1 MALARAIC
9 KRSKILLL
17 DEVTSDLDAH
27 SQTKVQCTIDELRK
41 SCTVIVVA
49 HRLKTVE
56 EADTITVLERG
67 EIVESGSPAQLLKKK
82 GRYFAMRNK
91 ELEHSKME

>member
-1 MALARAIC
+1 MPLARAIC
-9 KRSKILLL
+9 KGSKILLL

-27 SQTKVQCTIDELRK
+27 SQTKIQYTIDELRK

-56 EADTITVLERG
+56 EADTITVLNRG
-67 EIVESGSPAQLLKKK
+67 EIVESGSP
-82 GRYFAMRNK
+82 
-91 ELEHSKME
+91 